1 MTDKKLV
8 LSTAG
13 SKEEAQKIARALVE
27 RMLAACVNI
36 VAVESIYRWE
46 GEVEQAQE
54 WLLVIK
60 TTDEA
65 FERGRDAITELH
77 SYDVP
82 ECISIPVEDG
92 SAEYLQWIGDSVRG
106 VPVLVARWRWR
117 QGHRRYG

>member
-27 RMLAACVNI
+27 RLLAACVNI

-65 FERGRDAITELH
+65 FDRVRAAIKELH
-77 SYDVP
+77 SYEVP
-82 ECISIPVEDG
+82 ECIFNSCSGWECGV
-92 SAEYLQWIGDSVRG
+92 SAVG
-106 VPVLVARWRWR
+106 WRF
-117 QGHRRYG
+117 GEVIFL

>member
-46 GEVEQAQE
+46 AEVEQAQE

-60 TTDEA
+60 TTGAA
-65 FERGRDAITELH
+65 FDRVRDAIKELH
-77 SYDVP
+77 SYEVP
-82 ECISIPVEDG
+82 ECICISIENG
-92 SAEYLQWIGDSVRG
+92 SPDYLKWIGESVD
-106 VPVLVARWRWR
+106 
-117 QGHRRYG
+117 

>member
-13 SKEEAQKIARALVE
+13 SKEEAQKIARTLVE
-27 RMLAACVNI
+27 RLLAACVNI

-60 TTDEA
+60 TTDDA
-65 FERGRDAITELH
+65 FDRVRAAIAELH
-77 SYDVP
+77 SYEVP
-82 ECISIPVEDG
+82 ECISISVEDG
-92 SAEYLQWIGDSVRG
+92 SAEYLQWISDSVKQSWAGSKLALPAGR
-106 VPVLVARWRWR
+106 
-117 QGHRRYG
+117 RRYER